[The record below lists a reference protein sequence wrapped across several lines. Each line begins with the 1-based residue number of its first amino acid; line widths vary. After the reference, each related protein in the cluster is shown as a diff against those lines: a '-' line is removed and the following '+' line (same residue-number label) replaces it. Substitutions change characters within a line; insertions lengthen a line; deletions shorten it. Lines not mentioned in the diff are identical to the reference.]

1 MRNCMHIAGIE
12 GGGGGRGGWEGFEV
26 MRFCSIFG
34 AVFRTFLF

>member
-12 GGGGGRGGWEGFEV
+12 GEGGGGLEGFEV